1 MCLCFGNGEP
11 LLNGYIHSDMTC
23 DVDVRKSISRFLMT
37 WGLSLG
43 NPSCRKGFFFKCR
56 VASRR
61 KGENKGLVRERKKG
75 LGFNLW

>member
-43 NPSCRKGFFFKCR
+43 NPSCRKGFFLS
-56 VASRR
+56 V
-61 KGENKGLVRERKKG
+61 G
-75 LGFNLW
+75 